1 MGARRRT
8 GAQNAGQGLRTADKG
23 AGWHT
28 TGGRDAGGRQDG
40 GQGCG
45 KVGQRLRRL
54 NSDE

>member
-1 MGARRRT
+1 M
-8 GAQNAGQGLRTADKG
+8 QDAGQGLRTADKG

-40 GQGCG
+40 QGCG

>member
-1 MGARRRT
+1 M
-8 GAQNAGQGLRTADKG
+8 QDAGQGLRTADKG